1 MNIVIFGAGAI
12 GSLFGALLS
21 EKNNVTLYGRKP
33 HVDIIK
39 NKGLRI
45 TGKTIF
51 NKKMTATSNIKEIK
65 PDIDLIIIAVK
76 SYDTVKSLKTIKKI
90 SNNNTIIITIQNG
103 LNNISKIQ
111 EALDQKNIT
120 GGTTTQAALYQEPGL
135 IKHTGIGKTFL
146 GEIDGKISKRLTKIV
161 DLFNESG
168 IKTNYSKDINKEIW
182 IKTIINSC
190 INPLT
195 TIFQC
200 KNGYLLK
207 NPILSNIIKLIC
219 KESCDIASS
228 HGLDIDY
235 DQILNKT
242 IEVIENTSD
251 NYSSMLQSY
260 NKNKETEINSI
271 NGKIIE
277 IGKQQ
282 NNETILNEMLFL
294 LINEKLVN
302 LNSIIKY

>member
-12 GSLFGALLS
+12 GSLFGGLLS
-21 EKNNVTLYGRKP
+21 EKNNVILYGRQP

-51 NKKMTATSNIKEIK
+51 NKKLSATNNIKEIK

-90 SNNNTIIITIQNG
+90 ITDNTIIITIQNG
-103 LNNISKIQ
+103 LDNISKIQ
-111 EALDQKNIT
+111 ESFDQKNII
-120 GGTTTQAALYQEPGL
+120 GGTTTQAALYLESGL

-168 IKTNYSKDINKEIW
+168 IKTNYSEDIIREIW

-200 KNGYLLK
+200 KNGYLLE
-207 NPILSNIIKLIC
+207 NPILSNIIELIS
-219 KESCDIASS
+219 KESCTIASS

-235 DQILNKT
+235 HDILNKT
-242 IEVIENTSD
+242 IEVINNTSD

-260 NKNKETEINSI
+260 NKNKKTEIKSI

-277 IGKQQ
+277 IGKKQKK
-282 NNETILNEMLFL
+282 ETIINEILFL
-294 LINEKLVN
+294 LIKEKLIN
-302 LNSIIKY
+302 LNLINKY